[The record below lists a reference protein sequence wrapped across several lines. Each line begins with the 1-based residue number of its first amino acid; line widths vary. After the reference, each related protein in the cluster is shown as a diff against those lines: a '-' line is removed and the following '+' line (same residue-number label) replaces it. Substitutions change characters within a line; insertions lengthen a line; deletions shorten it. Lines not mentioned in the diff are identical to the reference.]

1 MLYYTKSINYILIH
15 CYSVK
20 MELILTK
27 YYVVNSLQLVGFKPT
42 VSYPVWNR
50 IWFWGYFCRGILVNN
65 WRTFTSTTWWTCW
78 KRYFVLIYD
87 INSIGGVVTG
97 TQERIFVKGSKG
109 IILVWML
116 WWDRAWGM
124 FDAVSV
130 IYITFIKKSIHFVL
144 AMIINTCIFQI
155 RYDTEN
161 VRTFVNRI

>member
-1 MLYYTKSINYILIH
+1 M
-15 CYSVK
+15 
-20 MELILTK
+20 TK
-27 YYVVNSLQLVGFKPT
+27 YCLVNSLQLVGFKSM

-50 IWFWGYFCRGILVNN
+50 IWDFCRGILVNN

-97 TQERIFVKGSKG
+97 TQERIFVKGYKG

-130 IYITFIKKSIHFVL
+130 VYITFIKMLVYFVL
-144 AMIINTCIFQI
+144 VMIIQDSLIFQI
-155 RYDTEN
+155 RYVTEN
-161 VRTFVNRI
+161 VHTFVNRI